1 MSSAPPLRAERNLT
15 HLSPAAICELISKLN
30 HNQQEPRPGTKL
42 LNAHAPHIITR
53 SIYVNTG
60 CLRRPGPWSLSGSKI
75 RDGSGDFLLFRT
87 NPAIPVALL
96 ASRPA
101 SIIRVDVFFL
111 LLALAAGQTVAA
123 QPGSAEPQTGASR
136 VALASVTD
144 ARNRPLVDVGEDD
157 FVIQEGGASREILS
171 VRPSDYPIIVL
182 VDTGDDPRGEF
193 ELMRKAVAQFI
204 NRIGQRP
211 VALGT
216 FGAQPLMLT
225 TFDDDRQTV
234 LAKLEELTA
243 EAGAGSLLLQGA
255 ALAGETMKE
264 HRVAVLGHR
273 DRVGDAGGRQP
284 RHDGGNGGAG
294 RRQRRDRA
302 HHRQSPRAGRRQSGS
317 PPAAARP
324 RRADARRVHDDL
336 LGRILPVGPRPAR
349 RPDEQRDDDRVSGA
363 GRVEAERREGRHP
376 GVGAR
381 VRGASASRPK

>member
-1 MSSAPPLRAERNLT
+1 M
-15 HLSPAAICELISKLN
+15 
-30 HNQQEPRPGTKL
+30 
-42 LNAHAPHIITR
+42 
-53 SIYVNTG
+53 
-60 CLRRPGPWSLSGSKI
+60 
-75 RDGSGDFLLFRT
+75 
-87 NPAIPVALL
+87 
-96 ASRPA
+96 
-101 SIIRVDVFFL
+101 FFL
-111 LLALAAGQTVAA
+111 LLTLAAGQTVAA

-234 LAKLEELTA
+234 LAKLEGLTA

-255 ALAGETMKE
+255 ALAGETMKSTGSLFSAIVIVSATPE
-264 HRVAVLGHR
+264 
-273 DRVGDAGGRQP
+273 DASRGTMEEMAAPVVDSGATVHIIANRRAPAAGSPGPRQP
-284 RHDGGNGGAG
+284 LRALAEQTKGELTTIYSAASY
-294 RRQRRDRA
+294 QSALDRL
-302 HHRQSPRAGRRQSGS
+302 
-317 PPAAARP
+317 
-324 RRADARRVHDDL
+324 ADRMSSEMMIEYLV
-336 LGRILPVGPRPAR
+336 PVGSKPN
-349 RPDEQRDDDRVSGA
+349 DVKVGIRVI
-363 GRVEAERREGRHP
+363 
-376 GVGAR
+376 GAR
-381 VRGASASRPK
+381 VRGLGVAPK